1 MTVLLVG
8 DRLQLHTFT
17 LFCVGIQNTKQTLML
32 SIIYICLFTFW
43 HMCETLNASVRI
55 LCLMLGCKD
64 VSPTLQHQ
72 NRLLIAVQCFVVATL
87 ASMTPAVPF
96 IFRNYEYSPDSQPP
110 RASAPPNDEASLYE
124 LGGSSK
130 HLVWQAVR
138 ASSAAPYYLDDFV
151 CGQDRYLFSIPKCL
165 SQLKTVITGLDI

>member
-1 MTVLLVG
+1 MHTREQSMNASVLSP
-8 DRLQLHTFT
+8 
-17 LFCVGIQNTKQTLML
+17 CLML
-32 SIIYICLFTFW
+32 S
-43 HMCETLNASVRI
+43 
-55 LCLMLGCKD
+55 CKGI
-64 VSPTLQHQ
+64 SLTPQHQ

-151 CGQDRYLFSIPKCL
+151 CGQDRYLFSILKCIF
-165 SQLKTVITGLDI
+165 QCEIVIPLLQI